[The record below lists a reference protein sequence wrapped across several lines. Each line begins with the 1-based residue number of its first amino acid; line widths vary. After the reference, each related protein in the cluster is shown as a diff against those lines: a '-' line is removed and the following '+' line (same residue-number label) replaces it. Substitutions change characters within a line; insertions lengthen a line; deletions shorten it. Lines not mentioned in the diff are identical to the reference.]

1 MAGIGFNSIPGQGL
15 TAPLFAFEVNS
26 GGQYDSA
33 SRLVMLGHTTTAG
46 TLAAATPSVVS
57 SQNEADALAGPGS
70 MLREMFRIARQNA
83 PVQEVW
89 FVPVTASGVADVRT
103 FTIASLPAAG
113 GVGYFAIA
121 GEILQVTIAAGDT
134 VTTVA
139 TAVKDAINGYYNQI
153 TGAMLP
159 VTATSAI
166 GVVTVTARHT
176 GVIGT
181 EVEMIAPTTIAAN
194 VFAGAGVFTVATT
207 TAGTGVPS
215 LSAALA
221 ALGDDPADMVVSPWA
236 DTASLD
242 AYQATM
248 SDASGRWAYNRQV
261 YGHVISVATGNTAAM
276 TTLGAGRNDRHVT
289 IIPRPV
295 DAPEPSWLWA
305 AGFANRVITWLSDC
319 TTGNVSRNQTGQ
331 TVEGLTPPRDRT
343 LVWNYNARNI
353 FNNTGIS
360 SWNVVAGRVVV
371 DKLVTTYRLGVLGQ
385 PDSTFRNIQTLFQVS
400 GSLKYMRT
408 VLANEHGQKA
418 IADSNPGNLAA
429 ISTPADI
436 KGTIVHAYDD
446 LTNQGVLENVAEF
459 TRKLIVKRNV
469 TNADRCDVFAPIDVV
484 NQLDILAAN
493 ATIYR
498 QYARAAA

>member
-1 MAGIGFNSIPGQGL
+1 MAGIGFDSIPGQGL

-26 GGQYDSA
+26 GGSYDSA
-33 SRLVMLGHTTTAG
+33 SRLIFLGHKTVAG
-46 TLAAATPSVVS
+46 TLGDAVPSVVS

-70 MLREMFRIARQNA
+70 MLREMFRIGRQNA

-89 FVPVTASGVADVRT
+89 FVPVAATGVADVRT
-103 FTIASLPAAG
+103 ITIASLPAAG

-121 GEILQVTIAAGDT
+121 GELLQVTIAAGDT

-139 TAVKDAINGYYNQI
+139 TAVKDAINAYYNQL

-159 VTATSAI
+159 VTATSAV
-166 GVVTVTARHT
+166 GVVTVTARHA
-176 GVIGT
+176 GVLGT
-181 EVEMIAPTTIAAN
+181 EVDIFVPTSIPGN
-194 VFAGAGVFTVATT
+194 VFVGAGVWTVATT

-215 LSAALA
+215 LAAALA
-221 ALGDDPADMVVSPWA
+221 ALGDDPADMIVSPWS
-236 DTASLD
+236 DTTSLD
-242 AYQATM
+242 AYQTTL

-261 YGHVISVATGNTAAM
+261 YGHVMTVSTGNTATQ

-289 IIPRPV
+289 IIPRPIG
-295 DAPEPSWLWA
+295 APEPSWLWA

-331 TVEGLTPPRDRT
+331 VVEGLTAPRDKT
-343 LVWNYNARNI
+343 LVWNYNARNT
-353 FNNTGIS
+353 FNRVGIS
-360 SWNVVAGRVVV
+360 SWNVIAGRVTV
-371 DKLVTTYRLGVLGQ
+371 DKLVTTYRLGVQGQ
-385 PDSTFRNIQTLFQVS
+385 PDATFRNIQTLFQVS
-400 GSLKYMRT
+400 GALSYMRT

-418 IADSNPGNLAA
+418 IADANPGNLAA

-436 KGTIVHAYDD
+436 KGTIVHSYDD
-446 LTNQGVLENVAEF
+446 LVNQGVLENVGGF
-459 TRKLIVKRNV
+459 TRQLVVKRNV

-484 NQLDILAAN
+484 NQLDVLAAN

-498 QYARAAA
+498 QFVGVAA